1 MIEQHDVQAPFSRCF
16 RCPNGCIHLTCG
28 NFTVNLSPAEFLVL
42 AEVVTAMRHELREEA
57 RNAREESAEVQTNSL
72 TM

>member
-1 MIEQHDVQAPFSRCF
+1 MYEQHDTQPPFSRCF

-28 NFTVNLSPAEFLVL
+28 NFTVNLAPMEFLVL
-42 AEVVTAMRHELREEA
+42 AEAVNAMRHQLREEA
-57 RNAREESAEVQTNSL
+57 RSAREESAQAQTNSF

>member
-1 MIEQHDVQAPFSRCF
+1 MYEQHDTQLPFSRCF

-28 NFTVNLSPAEFLVL
+28 NFTVNLTPTEFLVL
-42 AEVVTAMRHELREEA
+42 AEAVAAMRHELREEA
-57 RNAREESAEVQTNSL
+57 KSAREESAHVQTNGF

>member
-1 MIEQHDVQAPFSRCF
+1 MFRQHDTQSPFSRCF

-28 NFTVNLSPAEFLVL
+28 NLTVNLSPTEFLVL
-42 AEVVTAMRHELREEA
+42 AEAVNAMRHELREEA
-57 RNAREESAEVQTNSL
+57 RSAREQSVQVQTNSF